1 MNKGLTKKV
10 IIISIIALVIIIA
23 ILVIVKLTE
32 NKTANNN
39 EINNNQYIDYKPVRQ
54 TTVSLDSIE
63 KIIADNEKLT
73 KYEEMVET
81 NIDIE
86 FKTQYRKNDSLA
98 KGKIQVLQEGQ
109 DGTQHSII
117 KNTYQNNQLIGQ
129 EIVTSEIVKPST
141 DKIVEIGTAENSS
154 TYVPI
159 VGDELEIVNAGTGI
173 KTDKKS
179 DAEVL
184 TTVSIG
190 DIVKLVLYQDNWYQ
204 VQSNEIIGWIEKT
217 SAIYHNPNRSGD
229 GDENMIIYSK
239 EELTQDLGFSMLMN
253 KPSGLTLAQFKKVL
267 TGLSGDR
274 NKVIEDNAEYF
285 YYAETQYNVNGLF
298 LASIAIHESGY
309 GTSDISLNKKNLFG
323 YRAYDRDPG
332 GSAST
337 FATYA
342 EGIDL
347 VARVLAKYYLNPK
360 GTLIYGGEEAE
371 ATYYHGST
379 ISAVNESYASDKN
392 WGNAIYKY
400 IISLYNRL

>member
-1 MNKGLTKKV
+1 
-10 IIISIIALVIIIA
+10 
-23 ILVIVKLTE
+23 
-32 NKTANNN
+32 
-39 EINNNQYIDYKPVRQ
+39 
-54 TTVSLDSIE
+54 
-63 KIIADNEKLT
+63 
-73 KYEEMVET
+73 MVES

-98 KGKIQVLQEGQ
+98 KGKIQILQEGQ

-117 KNTYQNNQLIGQ
+117 KNTYQNDQLIGQ
-129 EIVTSEIVKPST
+129 EIVTSEIVQPST
-141 DKIVEIGTAENSS
+141 DKIVEIGTAENSN

-159 VGDELEIVNAGTGI
+159 VGDELEIVSANTGI
-173 KTDKKS
+173 KADKKL
-179 DAEVL
+179 DAQVL
-184 TTVSIG
+184 TFVSIG
-190 DIVKLVLYQDNWYQ
+190 DIVKLVLTQDNWYQ
-204 VQSNEIIGWIEKT
+204 VESDGIIGWVEKT
-217 SAIYHNPNRSGD
+217 GAIYHNPNQNGD

-239 EELTQDLGFSMLMN
+239 EQLTQDLGFSMLMN
-253 KPSGLTLAQFKKVL
+253 KPSGLSLAQFKKVL
-267 TGLSGDR
+267 TGLSGDK

-309 GTSDISLNKKNLFG
+309 GTSDISLKKKNLFG

-379 ISAVNESYASDKN
+379 ISAVNVSYASDKN

>member
-1 MNKGLTKKV
+1 MKKVLTKKV
-10 IIISIIALVIIIA
+10 IILAIIVLLIVICM
-23 ILVIVKLTE
+23 IVFIKAAGSKE
-32 NKTANNN
+32 QENN
-39 EINNNQYIDYKPVRQ
+39 EIDNQYSDHKPVRQ
-54 TTVSLDSIE
+54 NTIKLDSIE

-73 KYEEMVET
+73 KYEEMVEN

-98 KGKIQVLQEGQ
+98 KGKIQILQEGQ

-129 EIVTSEIVKPST
+129 EIVTSEIIKPST
-141 DKIVEIGTAENSS
+141 DKIVEIGTAENSN

-159 VGDELEIVNAGTGI
+159 VGDELEIVSANTEI
-173 KTDKKS
+173 KTDKKI
-179 DAEVL
+179 DAQVL

-190 DIVKLVLYQDNWYQ
+190 DIVKLVLAQDNWYQ
-204 VQSNEIIGWIEKT
+204 VQINEMVGWIEKT
-217 SAIYHNPNRSGD
+217 SAIYYNPNKGD
-229 GDENMIIYSK
+229 GDENLIIYSK
-239 EELTQDLGFSMLMN
+239 EQLTQGLGFSMLMN
-253 KPSGLTLAQFKKVL
+253 KPSGLTLTQFKKVL
-267 TGLSGDR
+267 TGLSGDK
-274 NKVIEDNAEYF
+274 NKVIEENAEYF

-298 LASIAIHESGY
+298 LASIAIHESAY
-309 GTSDISLNKKNLFG
+309 GTSDISLKKKNLFG

-379 ISAVNESYASDKN
+379 ISAVNVSYASDKN

>member
-1 MNKGLTKKV
+1 MNKGLAKKV
-10 IIISIIALVIIIA
+10 IISSVIV
-23 ILVIVKLTE
+23 LVIVIAIVVIINLTG
-32 NKTANNN
+32 NKTAENN
-39 EINNNQYIDYKPVRQ
+39 ETTNQYSDYTPTRQ
-54 TTVSLDSIE
+54 SVVKLDSIE
-63 KIIADNEKLT
+63 KIIADNEKAT
-73 KYEEMVET
+73 KYEEMVES

-86 FKTQYRKNDSLA
+86 FKTQY
-98 KGKIQVLQEGQ
+98 
-109 DGTQHSII
+109 

-129 EIVTSEIVKPST
+129 EIVTSEIVQPST
-141 DKIVEIGTAENSS
+141 DKIVEIGTAENSN

-159 VGDELEIVNAGTGI
+159 VGDELEIVRVNTGL
-173 KTDKKS
+173 KADKKL

-184 TTVSIG
+184 ATVSTG
-190 DIVKLVLYQDNWYQ
+190 DIVKLVLTQDNWYQ
-204 VQSNEIIGWIEKT
+204 VESNGVIGWVEKT
-217 SAIYHNPNRSGD
+217 GAIYHNPNKNGD

-239 EELTQDLGFSMLMN
+239 EQLTQDLGFSMLMN

-309 GTSDISLNKKNLFG
+309 GTSEISLTKKNLFG

-379 ISAVNESYASDKN
+379 ISAVNTSYATDKN

>member
-10 IIISIIALVIIIA
+10 IISSIIVLAIVIC
-23 ILVIVKLTE
+23 VIVVISLTG
-32 NKTANNN
+32 NKPAEIN
-39 EINNNQYIDYKPVRQ
+39 EINNQYSDYTPVRQ
-54 TTVSLDSIE
+54 TVVKLDSIE
-63 KIIADNEKLT
+63 KIIADNEKTT
-73 KYEEMVET
+73 KYEEMVES

-98 KGKIQVLQEGQ
+98 KGKIQILQEGQ

-141 DKIVEIGTAENSS
+141 DKIVEIGTAENSN

-159 VGDELEIVNAGTGI
+159 VGDELEIVYANTGI
-173 KTDKKS
+173 KADKKL
-179 DAEVL
+179 DAQIL
-184 TTVSIG
+184 TTVSTG
-190 DIVKLVLYQDNWYQ
+190 DIVKLVLAQDNWYQ
-204 VQSNEIIGWIEKT
+204 VQSNGIIGWVEKT
-217 SAIYHNPNRSGD
+217 NAIYHNPNQNGD

-239 EELTQDLGFSMLMN
+239 EQLTQGLGFSMLMN
-253 KPSGLTLAQFKKVL
+253 KPSGLSLAQFKKVL
-267 TGLSGDR
+267 TGLSSDK

-309 GTSDISLNKKNLFG
+309 GTSEISLKKKNLFG

-360 GTLIYGGEEAE
+360 GTLIYGGEVAE

-379 ISAVNESYASDKN
+379 ISAVNESYATDKN